1 MTRAAAVAPTR
12 RPILAAVCVA
22 GLVLGLL
29 AAKIPIGAI
38 ALIVAGIGAAVVLT
52 RPDLVLLAMI
62 ATLPWENMLHY
73 PSAQLS
79 TVKGIGAAVFLAYGI
94 KLFADRKTEVR
105 MPPLL
110 AIVVGLGLWVGMT
123 MALSTDPGGGMH
135 KLIRWTLFLAF
146 FFLVVQLVDGRREI
160 DRALRVFALSVGAA
174 GAYTLYLFVGGEH
187 GYRAAGPLEDPNDLA
202 YLIACTLPIMA
213 YLFKSE
219 PRRRLL
225 WGACFVLATGAM
237 LSTFSRGALVGVG
250 ALLVWGI
257 VTRRIPFR
265 AIAAGVLTGLV
276 LVALAF
282 TVWKPFFDE
291 ALQQKEH
298 VADHN
303 IESRES
309 RWTAALQ
316 LGSESPIIG
325 VGTGLYPVKAMPIL
339 RDDTGYLP
347 EVTVP
352 QTVAHNSYLEIFA
365 ENGLP
370 GLALFVAYLVVAW
383 MLLRK
388 SRRLALAAGDERVGW
403 LVTALQSSMVIAI
416 VAGIF
421 LSEELTSPYWLLG
434 ALAAVLARS
443 FEEAPATATAPAT
456 VEAATVEPAE
466 PRELPYAP
474 GLPAGTA
481 A

>member
-1 MTRAAAVAPTR
+1 MTRPATAAPTR
-12 RPILAAVCVA
+12 KPILLAVGAA
-22 GLVLGLL
+22 GLVLGLVVARVPL
-29 AAKIPIGAI
+29 AGI
-38 ALIVAGIGAAVVLT
+38 ALVIAGIGAAVVLT

-62 ATLPWENMLHY
+62 AALPWENMLHY

-79 TVKGIGAAVFLAYGI
+79 TVKGIGAAVFLAYAV
-94 KLFADRKTEVR
+94 KLFGDRKAVVR
-105 MPPLL
+105 MPLLL
-110 AIVVGLGLWVGMT
+110 AIVTGLGLWVGMT
-123 MALSTDPGGGMH
+123 MALSTDPGAGMH
-135 KLIRWTLFLAF
+135 KLIRWALFLAF
-146 FFLVVQLVDGRREI
+146 FFLVVQLVDGRPQI
-160 DRALRVFALSVGAA
+160 DRVLRVFALSVGAA

-202 YLIACTLPIMA
+202 YLIGCTLPIMA
-213 YLFKSE
+213 YLFKAE
-219 PRRRLL
+219 PHRRLL
-225 WGACFVLATGAM
+225 WGACFVLGTGAM

-265 AIAAGVLTGLV
+265 AILAGVLTGLV

-291 ALQQKEH
+291 ALHQKEH
-298 VADHN
+298 IADHN

-309 RWTAALQ
+309 RWAAAAQ
-316 LGSESPIIG
+316 LGSESPVFGI
-325 VGTGLYPVKAMPIL
+325 GTGLYPVKSLPIL

-352 QTVAHNSYLEIFA
+352 QTVAHNTYLEIFA

-383 MLLRK
+383 LLLRK
-388 SRRLALAAGDERVGW
+388 SRRMAISVGDERAGW
-403 LVTALQSSMVIAI
+403 LITALQSSLVIAI
-416 VAGIF
+416 VAGTF

-434 ALAAVLARS
+434 ALAAVLAQS
-443 FEEAPATATAPAT
+443 FETAPAT
-456 VEAATVEPAE
+456 EVAAT
-466 PRELPYAP
+466 RRLPYVPPA
-474 GLPAGTA
+474 LPVRTPA
-481 A
+481 

>member
-1 MTRAAAVAPTR
+1 MSRLTTAAPTR
-12 RPILAAVCVA
+12 GPILLAVGVA
-22 GLVLGLL
+22 GLILGLVVARVPL
-29 AAKIPIGAI
+29 GGI
-38 ALIVAGIGAAVVLT
+38 ALICAGIGAAIVLT

-62 ATLPWENMLHY
+62 AALPWENMLHY

-79 TVKGIGAAVFLAYGI
+79 TVKGIGAALFLAYTI
-94 KLFADRKTEVR
+94 RLFGDRKTVVR
-105 MPPLL
+105 MPLLL
-110 AIVVGLGLWVGMT
+110 AIVTGLGLWVGMT
-123 MALSTDPGGGMH
+123 MALSTDPSGGMH
-135 KLIRWTLFLAF
+135 KLIRWALFLAF

-160 DRALRVFALSVGAA
+160 DRVLRVFALSVGAA

-202 YLIACTLPIMA
+202 YLIACTLPIIA
-213 YLFKSE
+213 YLFKAE

-225 WGACFVLATGAM
+225 WGACFVVGTGAM

-265 AIAAGVLTGLV
+265 AILAGVLTGLI

-282 TVWKPFFDE
+282 TVWKPFFDD

-309 RWTAALQ
+309 RWAAAVQ
-316 LGSESPIIG
+316 LGGESPVFG
-325 VGTGLYPVKAMPIL
+325 VGTGLYPIKAMPIL
-339 RDDTGYLP
+339 RDNTGLLP

-352 QTVAHNSYLEIFA
+352 QTVAHNTYLEIFA

-383 MLLRK
+383 LLLRK
-388 SRRLALAAGDERVGW
+388 SRRMAASVGDERVGW
-403 LVTALQSSMVIAI
+403 LVTALQSSLVIAI
-416 VAGIF
+416 VAGTF

-434 ALAAVLARS
+434 ALAAVLAQS
-443 FEEAPATATAPAT
+443 FETAPAT
-456 VEAATVEPAE
+456 EAVEP
-466 PRELPYAP
+466 RQLPFSPPA
-474 GLPAGTA
+474 LPAKVVA
-481 A
+481 